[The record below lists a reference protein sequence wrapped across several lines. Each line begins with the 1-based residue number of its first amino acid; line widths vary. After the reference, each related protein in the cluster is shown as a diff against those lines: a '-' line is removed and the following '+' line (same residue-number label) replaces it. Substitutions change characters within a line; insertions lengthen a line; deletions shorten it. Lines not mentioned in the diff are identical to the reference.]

1 MADPFLGEIRMVGF
15 NFNPYGWALCQG
27 QVMSLS
33 QNTAL
38 FALLGTTYG
47 GDGVSNFALPD
58 LRSRTPVGWGQ
69 GNGLSV
75 YELGEQGG
83 TEHVTQTLTN
93 MPPHTH
99 LLNLTAANN
108 LTATNNL
115 GGTTV
120 PQVVNADATSATP
133 IAGGCLGIANDG
145 TGTTFQIYHSGKD
158 NAGNPLPRVDLAT
171 QALTVTGT
179 TAIGGSTTVS
189 GTASVTGTGSP
200 SSVLSPFLALNFI
213 IALQGI
219 FPSRS

>member
-27 QVMSLS
+27 QMMAVN
-33 QNTAL
+33 QNSAL
-38 FALLGTTYG
+38 FALLGTVYG
-47 GDGVSNFALPD
+47 GNGVNTFALPD

-69 GNGLSV
+69 GVGLSN

-83 TEHVTQTLTN
+83 TENLTQTPLN
-93 MPPHTH
+93 LPPHTH

-120 PQVVNADATSATP
+120 PQVVNAEATSATP

-158 NAGNPLPRVDLAT
+158 NAGNPLPRVNLAT

-179 TAIGGSTTVS
+179 TAISGSINVSGAASTT
-189 GTASVTGTGSP
+189 GNGIP
-200 SSVLSPFLALNFI
+200 SSLLSPYLALNFI
-213 IALQGI
+213 IALQGV
-219 FPSRS
+219 FPSRN